1 MRFEWSL
8 ETFLTLFE
16 KLVFS
21 SQLGSIGPC
30 LLENDGGKGKQNKEL
45 HRKERKEAVAVLDY
59 LTFSWFKQLSLEYT

>member
-1 MRFEWSL
+1 MGIEWSL

-45 HRKERKEAVAVLDY
+45 PRKEE
-59 LTFSWFKQLSLEYT
+59 Q